1 MNRTEAADVVK
12 ESLARIVPDADLTAL
27 GPEEPFREALELD
40 SLDFLRFIETLSER
54 TGVRIDDADTP
65 RLTTLSGCVGFLSS
79 GGA

>member
-65 RLTTLSGCVGFLSS
+65 RLTTLSGCIGFLSA

>member
-27 GPEEPFREALELD
+27 GTEDPFREALELD

-54 TGVRIDDADTP
+54 TGVRIDDVDTP